1 MKNKFRVLAMAFM
14 TLFITVGCSS
24 ESPSDVVNNY
34 FTEIKKGMNENM
46 SQLFTDSLQEENTS
60 ENEEVSP
67 EMTEAM
73 KVYVSKIDAKVLSE
87 SIEGDKANVKVE
99 LSSINIGKVMM
110 EVLEDNISKMFEV
123 QENMSENLDA
133 DLLEK
138 IKSASV
144 EKREGSV
151 NLVKSDNTWTIEQD
165 DDLTKLLFGSVE

>member
-1 MKNKFRVLAMAFM
+1 MKNKFKILAMTVM

-46 SQLFTDSLQEENTS
+46 SQLFTDSLQEENAN

-73 KVYVSKIDAKVLSE
+73 KIYVSKIDAKVLSE

-133 DLLEK
+133 DFLEK

-165 DDLTKLLFGSVE
+165 DDLTKLLFGNVE